1 MNEKN
6 INNNITGN
14 KYNKFTEEKK
24 MNLKNKKHSANVKS
38 KITEKNY
45 NINDDNDNDFDK
57 NNFSIRNT
65 LNEKTANISKIFDE
79 HSNKGDLLDEEE
91 SKDILLSLDIRK
103 STEKNNLLTNPK
115 EEEKDDQYLKPKR
128 WKYKDKK
135 NYLELDNKFF
145 EIKNR
150 FNKGE
155 IRNLDYEL
163 NEKIVLKKIDLTKSK
178 IKKLEDLKDIE
189 EKDEE
194 ELKENIFKYRKI
206 FKDNNSFY
214 RCAIFSIFEN
224 MVLTN
229 NIMFFKEL
237 LIEIDSILS
246 SENNKSEELFQDD
259 NIKNELES
267 NINIKLIKHAI
278 YLLIK
283 SMSENIKSSYE
294 LFLKIFLT
302 QEEFDSSIILLLRY
316 LLCFYINENKYKIYS
331 KEEEIEIIDL
341 LPQKYKEMHIP
352 LQKKFELFYINEL
365 LRLKSYDSKI
375 LYYLIPYF
383 FDTNLNIIYYY
394 PDSKT
399 TIYKKTYG
407 INEEK
412 DLFEI
417 NLLFHKNTFNI
428 YYNKKF
434 YEFNSKILELLDEK
448 TKKIEKIEKNLPIP
462 EDSEIQ
468 EGINDITFS
477 QNFLCESCEKE
488 YNNEEKKENILKLVQ
503 NV

>member
-115 EEEKDDQYLKPKR
+115 EEEKGDQYLKPKR
-128 WKYKDKK
+128 WKYKGKK

-214 RCAIFSIFEN
+214 RCVIFSIFEN

-237 LIEIDSILS
+237 LIEMDYIFSPG
-246 SENNKSEELFQDD
+246 NNKSDELFQDD

-283 SMSENIKSSYE
+283 SMSENIKS
-294 LFLKIFLT
+294 
-302 QEEFDSSIILLLRY
+302 
-316 LLCFYINENKYKIYS
+316 
-331 KEEEIEIIDL
+331 
-341 LPQKYKEMHIP
+341 
-352 LQKKFELFYINEL
+352 
-365 LRLKSYDSKI
+365 
-375 LYYLIPYF
+375 
-383 FDTNLNIIYYY
+383 
-394 PDSKT
+394 
-399 TIYKKTYG
+399 
-407 INEEK
+407 
-412 DLFEI
+412 
-417 NLLFHKNTFNI
+417 
-428 YYNKKF
+428 
-434 YEFNSKILELLDEK
+434 
-448 TKKIEKIEKNLPIP
+448 
-462 EDSEIQ
+462 
-468 EGINDITFS
+468 
-477 QNFLCESCEKE
+477 
-488 YNNEEKKENILKLVQ
+488 
-503 NV
+503 

>member
-6 INNNITGN
+6 INNDITGN

-38 KITEKNY
+38 KITEKKY

-163 NEKIVLKKIDLTKSK
+163 NEKIVLKNIDMTKSK
-178 IKKLEDLKDIE
+178 IKKLNDLKDIE

-214 RCAIFSIFEN
+214 RCVIFSIFEN

-246 SENNKSEELFQDD
+246 SENNKSDELFQDD

-294 LFLKIFLT
+294 LFLKIFW
-302 QEEFDSSIILLLRY
+302 
-316 LLCFYINENKYKIYS
+316 
-331 KEEEIEIIDL
+331 
-341 LPQKYKEMHIP
+341 
-352 LQKKFELFYINEL
+352 
-365 LRLKSYDSKI
+365 
-375 LYYLIPYF
+375 
-383 FDTNLNIIYYY
+383 
-394 PDSKT
+394 
-399 TIYKKTYG
+399 
-407 INEEK
+407 
-412 DLFEI
+412 
-417 NLLFHKNTFNI
+417 
-428 YYNKKF
+428 
-434 YEFNSKILELLDEK
+434 LD
-448 TKKIEKIEKNLPIP
+448 
-462 EDSEIQ
+462 
-468 EGINDITFS
+468 
-477 QNFLCESCEKE
+477 
-488 YNNEEKKENILKLVQ
+488 
-503 NV
+503 